1 MIRTMIAGFALLPL
15 LAAQSSYPAVESLIE
30 RSKATMNRAAR
41 VPLAEDPGG
50 HTPNF
55 VRALSLTPKAQKP
68 MADLFETMIY
78 QGSVEPEL
86 KLAIGLRIA
95 QIYSSPYLAL
105 HTERRLR
112 ATERGR
118 EVLAL
123 LGTTPISTSSKTA
136 ESLAIG
142 YGEALTKAVL
152 GVTNDH
158 FAAVRARYNDSQV
171 VELTT
176 TTCMFN
182 YLVRFVEALALP
194 AESWAL
200 QAEDASRSGF
210 HAPEARISLI
220 SDAQMTA
227 VENAQRQARENNTL
241 GVGFANSMRAM
252 FLNPAG
258 ATAWRN
264 YGNATREYASVDRP
278 LKLHISFAVSM
289 VNGCRYC
296 TVHQVVG
303 LRRAG
308 VDPNKLLAMKKDDAQ
323 LSPRE
328 LTAVEYARKLTRV
341 PNSTT
346 DADYQKLKA
355 VFGEQGALE
364 VVMQTANFAYMNR
377 FTDGLRLP
385 SEDEGVK
392 IYQEIY
398 GEGSYDQYRV
408 KR

>member
-1 MIRTMIAGFALLPL
+1 
-15 LAAQSSYPAVESLIE
+15 
-30 RSKATMNRAAR
+30 
-41 VPLAEDPGG
+41 
-50 HTPNF
+50 
-55 VRALSLTPKAQKP
+55 
-68 MADLFETMIY
+68 MADLFDTMIY
-78 QGSVEPEL
+78 QGGVEPEL

-95 QIYSSPYLAL
+95 QIYDSPYLAL

-118 EVLAL
+118 EILTL
-123 LGTTPISTSSKTA
+123 LGTSPIPASSRTA

-142 YGEALTKAVL
+142 YGESLTKAVL
-152 GVTNDH
+152 GVTSDQ
-158 FAAVRARYNDSQV
+158 FAAVRARYNDAQI

-194 AESWAL
+194 SEHWAF
-200 QAEDASRSGF
+200 QPEDASKRGYQ
-210 HAPEARISLI
+210 APEARIALI
-220 SDAQMTA
+220 SDAQIAA
-227 VENAQRQARENNTL
+227 VENAQKQLRENNTL

-264 YGNATREYASVDRP
+264 YGNASREYASVDRP

-296 TVHQVVG
+296 TVHQVIG
-303 LRRAG
+303 LKRAG
-308 VDPNKLLAMKKDDAQ
+308 VDPSKLLAMKKDDSQ
-323 LSPRE
+323 LTPRE
-328 LTAVEYARKLTRV
+328 LAAVEFARKLTRS
-341 PNSTT
+341 PNSVT
-346 DADYQKLKA
+346 DADYARIKQ

-398 GEGSYDQYRV
+398 GEDSYANFRKV
-408 KR
+408 RP